1 MKARIAAL
9 LLAFSL
15 TGCSFSLPL
24 MGPSEEVRYYVLT
37 SPKPKQRS
45 MHETRIG
52 VLPVSLPGYLSR
64 PQLVVRDKDS
74 VNINIRDF
82 DRWGEELSR
91 GVSRVLCNTL
101 ATQGYC
107 AVPLRTGS
115 QVDSKLML
123 DVRRLDGSLNGEVTL
138 DAVWTLQKNKAI
150 LASGQVV
157 ASRPAGNTLEKMVEA
172 QSLLIQD
179 MARDIAENLT
189 NTKNPK

>member
-1 MKARIAAL
+1 MKACIAAL
-9 LLAFSL
+9 ILAVTL

-24 MGPSEEVRYYVLT
+24 IGPSQEVRYYVLT
-37 SPKPKQRS
+37 SPEPGQRS
-45 MHETRIG
+45 MHENRIG

-64 PQLVVRDKDS
+64 PQLVVRDDDS
-74 VNINIRDF
+74 VSIAIRDF

-123 DVRRLDGSLNGEVTL
+123 DIRRLDGSLNGNVTL
-138 DAVWTLQKNKAI
+138 DAVWTLQKDKKL
-150 LASGQVV
+150 LASGQLVT
-157 ASRPAGNTLEKMVEA
+157 SRPAGNTLKKMVEA

-179 MARDIAENLT
+179 LARDIARTLNDF
-189 NTKNPK
+189 NKVK